1 MLLTR
6 RQYSVATGPQ
16 WFVGL
21 HGSRGVRSG
30 LAEQVFQ
37 LVRPARFRRRM
48 FVATFFQRLV

>member
-1 MLLTR
+1 MLFTR
-6 RQYSVATGPQ
+6 QHYSVATGPQ

-37 LVRPARFRRRM
+37 LVCPARFRRRM